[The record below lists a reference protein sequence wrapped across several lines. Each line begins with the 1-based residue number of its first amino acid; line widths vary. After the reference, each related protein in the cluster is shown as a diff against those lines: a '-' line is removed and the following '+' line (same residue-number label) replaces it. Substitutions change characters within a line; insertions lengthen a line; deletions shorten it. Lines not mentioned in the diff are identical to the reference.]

1 MYYSK
6 KKFKKHKNHNIMLLN
21 IEKINAK
28 FERLA
33 MHLLKL
39 RWLYLSLFVI
49 AIIACMYGST
59 LIKIDTS
66 NENSFLESDSIK
78 IQTNQF
84 EEIFGN
90 DQYAIVLL
98 ENENLFTYKS
108 LTLLRELHN
117 ELNDSVLLV
126 DRITSINDVE
136 FTLGDEYGMVI
147 EQIIPEVIPASQ
159 KDLAKIKAKAFSKE
173 NFRKRLI
180 SSDGKQTLLTIKFL
194 PFPEDW
200 QENYDTSPDE
210 LAGRS
215 VVTVIN
221 QDKYKSLNPR
231 AIGMPVINYQKREYF
246 SAESGRIMGM
256 AILLAIIILII
267 ALRSVWGVVVPVVS
281 AISSMLMVYG
291 VVGFIGKPVDNMVL
305 SFPFLIGF
313 AVSIA
318 YSIHLFSFY
327 KRHFTKHGNRREAI
341 IYSFGEV
348 GWGVLF
354 TALTTITALLSALF
368 IPVKTVRFMGLS
380 TAGIVASTFVI
391 VMILTPVLLSF
402 GKNKKRH
409 PKYLKNKNSKFEYRL
424 YNLGNWILN
433 NPRKIAIT
441 YLAIIGILIWGLTKI
456 TVDTNPKK
464 TIGTEVPY
472 VKNLFEIAQT
482 ELGSLYSY
490 EIMIEL
496 PETGMAKEPQVLHKL
511 ELLESKA
518 LKSDMAKKSNSIL
531 DVVKDMN
538 QVLHGNDP
546 EFYNIPDDRDLI
558 AQLLLLYE
566 NAGGTESEYWVD
578 YEYKYLRLSVHL
590 NDMQVKQMTEDFRE
604 VSQYA
609 QELFPNSKINIV
621 GTIPQFIKMIGYITK
636 GQIVSFGIAMLI
648 IAILMMVVFGSVKTG
663 LIALIPNLTPA
674 LVIGGIMGFSGVP
687 LDSST
692 VLIMPMILGL
702 AVDDTIHFINHS
714 KLEFLR
720 TRNYR
725 ESILR
730 SLRSVGV
737 ALVYTTV
744 VLSANFLT
752 YMTSEVKFY
761 FFMGILAV
769 SGMLSAL
776 LADFFVTPLLFK
788 RFKIFGEE
796 NIAVQTNWPNQNA
809 HSKQF

>member
-1 MYYSK
+1 M
-6 KKFKKHKNHNIMLLN
+6 ILN
-21 IEKINAK
+21 IEKINAG

-33 MHLLKL
+33 HHILKL
-39 RWLYLSLFVI
+39 RWLYLLLFV
-49 AIIACMYGST
+49 ATIIACMYGST

-78 IQTNQF
+78 IQTDQF

-90 DQYAIVLL
+90 DQYVIVLL
-98 ENENLFTYKS
+98 ENEDLFSHES
-108 LTLLRELHN
+108 LTLLRKLHN
-117 ELNDSVLLV
+117 ELVDSVV
-126 DRITSINDVE
+126 FVERITSINDLE
-136 FTLGDEYGMVI
+136 FTVGDEYGMVI
-147 EQIIPEVIPASQ
+147 EQIIPEVIPTDPNELSQ
-159 KDLAKIKAKAFSKE
+159 IKEKAFSKE
-173 NFRKRLI
+173 SFRKRFI
-180 SSDGKQTLLTIKFL
+180 SSDGTQTLLTIKFA

-200 QENYDTSPDE
+200 QGEYETSPDE
-210 LAGRS
+210 LAGES
-215 VVTVIN
+215 VLNVIS
-221 QDKYKSLNPR
+221 QAKYEQLNPR
-231 AIGMPVINYQKREYF
+231 SIGMPVINHEKREYF
-246 SAESGRIMGM
+246 AVESSRVMGM

-267 ALRSVWGVVVPVVS
+267 ALRSVWGVVVPIIS
-281 AISSMLMVYG
+281 AISSMLVVYG

-327 KRHFTKHGNRREAI
+327 KRHFRQHGQRREAI

-380 TAGIVASTFVI
+380 TAGIVAATFII

-402 GKNKKRH
+402 GKNKKQH
-409 PKYLKNKNSKFEYRL
+409 PKYLKNKHSKLEGRL
-424 YNLGNWILN
+424 YKLGNWILD
-433 NPRKIAIT
+433 NPKKIVFS
-441 YLAIIGILIWGLTKI
+441 YLVIIGFLIWGVSLI
-456 TVDTNPKK
+456 SVDTNPKK
-464 TIGTEVPY
+464 TIGTKVPY
-472 VKNLFEIAQT
+472 VKNLFELAQT

-490 EIMIEL
+490 EVMIEL
-496 PETGMAKEPQVLHKL
+496 PEAGMAKEPEVLHKL
-511 ELLESKA
+511 ESLEAKALESN
-518 LKSDMAKKSNSIL
+518 MAKKTNSIL

-538 QVLHGNDP
+538 QVLNEDNPDH
-546 EFYNIPDDRDLI
+546 YKIPDSRNLV

-578 YEYKYLRLSVHL
+578 YDYKYLRLSVHL
-590 NDMQVKQMTEDFRE
+590 NDMQVKQMTDDFNE
-604 VSQYA
+604 VVQYA
-609 QELFPNSKINIV
+609 KELFPDSDINIV
-621 GTIPQFIKMIGYITK
+621 GTIPQFIKMIGYIAH

-648 IAILMMVVFGSVKTG
+648 IAILMMIVFGSVKTG

-730 SLRSVGV
+730 SIRSVGV
-737 ALVYTTV
+737 ALVFTTL

-752 YMTSEVKFY
+752 YLTSEVKFY
-761 FFMGILAV
+761 FFLGILAV

-776 LADFFVTPLLFK
+776 IADFFVTPLLFK
-788 RFKIFGEE
+788 RFKVFGEE
-796 NIAVQTNWPNQNA
+796 
-809 HSKQF
+809 K

>member
-1 MYYSK
+1 
-6 KKFKKHKNHNIMLLN
+6 MLLN
-21 IEKINAK
+21 IEKINAR

-33 MHLLKL
+33 HHILKL
-39 RWLYLSLFVI
+39 RWLYLSLFI
-49 AIIACMYGST
+49 ATIITCVYGST

-78 IQTNQF
+78 IQTNHF

-90 DQYAIVLL
+90 DQYVIVLL
-98 ENENLFTYKS
+98 ENDDLFTHQS
-108 LTLLRELHN
+108 LTLVRELHE
-117 ELNDSVLLV
+117 ELLDSVLFV
-126 DRITSINDVE
+126 ERILSINDLE
-136 FTLGDEYGMVI
+136 FTVGDEYGMVI
-147 EQIIPEVIPASQ
+147 EQIVPGVIPTDPAE
-159 KDLAKIKAKAFSKE
+159 LAKIKDKAFSKE
-173 NFRKRLI
+173 SFRKRLI
-180 SSDGKQTLLTIKFL
+180 STDGTQTLLTIKFL

-200 QENYDTSPDE
+200 QGEYETSPDE
-210 LAGRS
+210 LAGKL
-215 VVTVIN
+215 VLDVIN
-221 QDKYKSLNPR
+221 QDKYESLNPR
-231 AIGMPVINYQKREYF
+231 AVGMPIVNHEKREYF
-246 SAESGRIMGM
+246 AVESSRVMGL
-256 AILLAIIILII
+256 AVLLAIIILII
-267 ALRSVWGVVVPVVS
+267 ALRSVWGVVIPVIS
-281 AISSMLMVYG
+281 AVCSMIVIYG

-305 SFPFLIGF
+305 NFPFLIGF

-327 KRHFTKHGNRREAI
+327 KQHFRRHGMRKEAI
-341 IYSFGEV
+341 TYSFGEV
-348 GWGVLF
+348 GWAVLF
-354 TALTTITALLSALF
+354 TALTTISALLSALF

-380 TAGIVASTFVI
+380 TAGIVAAAFTI
-391 VMILTPVLLSF
+391 VMVLTPVLLSF

-409 PKYLKNKNSKFEYRL
+409 PKYLKNKHSKFESRL

-433 NPRKIAIT
+433 NPKKIIFS
-441 YLAIIGILIWGLTKI
+441 YLLIIGVLIWGVSKI

-464 TIGTEVPY
+464 TIGTKVPY
-472 VKNLFEIAQT
+472 VKNIFELAKT

-490 EIMIEL
+490 EVMIEL
-496 PETGMAKEPQVLHKL
+496 PEAGMAKEPGVLRKL
-511 ELLESKA
+511 ESLETKALES
-518 LKSDMAKKSNSIL
+518 SMAKKSNSIL

-538 QVLHGNDP
+538 QVLNNDNP
-546 EFYNIPDDRDLI
+546 EYYKIPESRELT

-578 YEYKYLRLSVHL
+578 YDYKYLRLSVHL
-590 NDMQVKQMTEDFRE
+590 NDMQVKQMTADFNE
-604 VSQYA
+604 VTEYA
-609 QELFPNSKINIV
+609 RALFPNSEINIV

-636 GQIVSFGIAMLI
+636 GQIVSFGIAMLV
-648 IAILMMVVFGSVKTG
+648 IALLMMLVFGSVKTG

-674 LVIGGIMGFSGVP
+674 LVIGGIMGFAGVP

-730 SLRSVGV
+730 SIRSVGV
-737 ALVYTTV
+737 ALVFTTL

-752 YMTSEVKFY
+752 YLTSEVKFY
-761 FFMGILAV
+761 FFLGILAV

-776 LADFFVTPLLFK
+776 IADFFVTPLLFK

-796 NIAVQTNWPNQNA
+796 
-809 HSKQF
+809 K

>member
-1 MYYSK
+1 M
-6 KKFKKHKNHNIMLLN
+6 ILN
-21 IEKINAK
+21 IEKINAR

-33 MHLLKL
+33 QHILKQ
-39 RWLYLSLFVI
+39 RWFYLSLFI
-49 AIIACMYGST
+49 LTIIACMYGST

-78 IQTNQF
+78 IQTEHF

-90 DQYAIVLL
+90 DQFVIVLL
-98 ENENLFTYKS
+98 ENDDLFSHES

-117 ELNDSVLLV
+117 ELVDSVV
-126 DRITSINDVE
+126 FVERVTSINDLE
-136 FTLGDEYGMVI
+136 FTVGDEYGMVI
-147 EQIIPEVIPASQ
+147 EQIVPEVIPTHPNA
-159 KDLAKIKAKAFSKE
+159 LAQIKEKIFSKE
-173 NFRKRLI
+173 SFRKRLI
-180 SSDGKQTLLTIKFL
+180 SSDGTQTLLTIKFT

-200 QENYDTSPDE
+200 QGEYETAPDE
-210 LAGRS
+210 LAGEYILK
-215 VVTVIN
+215 VIN
-221 QDKYKSLNPR
+221 QDKYKHLNPR
-231 AIGMPVINYQKREYF
+231 SIGMPVINHEKREYF
-246 SAESGRIMGM
+246 TTESSRIMGL
-256 AILLAIIILII
+256 AILLAIVILII
-267 ALRSVWGVVVPVVS
+267 ALRSVWGVVVPVIS
-281 AISSMLMVYG
+281 AISSMLVIYG
-291 VVGFIGKPVDNMVL
+291 VVGFIGKPIDNMVL

-327 KRHFTKHGNRREAI
+327 KRHFRQHGLRREAI
-341 IYSFGEV
+341 VYSFGEV

-380 TAGIVASTFVI
+380 TAGIVAATFII

-402 GKNKKRH
+402 GKNKKQH
-409 PKYLKNKNSKFEYRL
+409 SKYLQNNNSKLESYL
-424 YNLGNWILN
+424 YKLGNWILS
-433 NPRKIAIT
+433 NPKKIVFS
-441 YLAIIGILIWGLTKI
+441 YLVIIGVLFWGVSQI

-464 TIGTEVPY
+464 TIGTKVPY
-472 VKNLFEIAQT
+472 VKNLFELAQT

-490 EIMIEL
+490 EVMIEL
-496 PETGMAKEPQVLHKL
+496 PEAGMAKEPTVLKKL

-518 LKSDMAKKSNSIL
+518 LESYMAKKTNSIL
-531 DVVKDMN
+531 EVVKDMN
-538 QVLHGNDP
+538 QVLNEDNPAYYKIP
-546 EFYNIPDDRDLI
+546 ESRDLI

-578 YEYKYLRLSVHL
+578 YDYKYLRLSVHL
-590 NDMQVKQMTEDFRE
+590 NDMQVKQMTKDFNE
-604 VSQYA
+604 VRNYA
-609 QELFPNSKINIV
+609 NELFPESDINIV
-621 GTIPQFIKMIGYITK
+621 GTIPQFIKMIGYITH
-636 GQIVSFGIAMLI
+636 GQIVSFGIAMLV
-648 IAILMMVVFGSVKTG
+648 IAFLMMIVFGSVKTG

-674 LVIGGIMGFSGVP
+674 LVIGGIMGFAGVP

-730 SLRSVGV
+730 SIRSVGV
-737 ALVYTTV
+737 ALVFTTL

-752 YMTSEVKFY
+752 YLTSEVKFY
-761 FFMGILAV
+761 FFLGILAV

-776 LADFFVTPLLFK
+776 IADFFITPLLFK

-796 NIAVQTNWPNQNA
+796 
-809 HSKQF
+809 K

>member
-1 MYYSK
+1 
-6 KKFKKHKNHNIMLLN
+6 MLIN
-21 IEKINAK
+21 IEKINAR

-33 MHLLKL
+33 HHLLKR
-39 RWLYLSLFVI
+39 RWLYLSLFI
-49 AIIACMYGST
+49 GTIIACLYGST

-78 IQTNQF
+78 IQTNHF

-90 DQYAIVLL
+90 DQYVIVML
-98 ENENLFTYKS
+98 ENEDLFSYES
-108 LTLLRELHN
+108 LKLLRELHN
-117 ELNDSVLLV
+117 ELADSVV
-126 DRITSINDVE
+126 FVERITSINDLE
-136 FTLGDEYGMVI
+136 FTVGDEYGMVI
-147 EQIIPEVIPASQ
+147 EQIVPDIIPTDPGELTQ
-159 KDLAKIKAKAFSKE
+159 IKEKAFSKE

-180 SSDGKQTLLTIKFL
+180 SSDGTQTLLTIKFT

-200 QENYDTSPDE
+200 QGEYETSPDE
-210 LAGRS
+210 LAGES
-215 VVTVIN
+215 VLDVIN
-221 QDKYKSLNPR
+221 QDKYESLNPR
-231 AIGMPVINYQKREYF
+231 AIGVPVINHEKREYF
-246 SAESGRIMGM
+246 AVESSRVMGM
-256 AILLAIIILII
+256 SIILAIVILII
-267 ALRSVWGVVVPVVS
+267 ALRSVWGVIVPVIS
-281 AISSMLMVYG
+281 ALSSILVVYG
-291 VVGFIGKPVDNMVL
+291 VVGFIGTPVDNMVL

-327 KRHFTKHGNRREAI
+327 KRHFRQHGKRREAI

-348 GWGVLF
+348 GWGVMF
-354 TALTTITALLSALF
+354 TALTTVTALLSALL

-380 TAGIVASTFVI
+380 TAGVVAATFII
-391 VMILTPVLLSF
+391 VMVLTPVLLSF
-402 GKNKKRH
+402 GRNKKQH
-409 PKYLKNKNSKFEYRL
+409 PEYLKNNHSKFERRL
-424 YNLGNWILN
+424 DNLGKWILD
-433 NPRKIAIT
+433 NPNKIVFS
-441 YLAIIGILIWGLTKI
+441 YLVIIGLLIWGVSQI
-456 TVDTNPKK
+456 TVDTNYKK
-464 TIGTEVPY
+464 TIGTKVPY
-472 VKNLFEIAQT
+472 VKNLFEISQT

-490 EIMIEL
+490 EVMIEL
-496 PETGMAKEPQVLHKL
+496 PEAGMAKEPEVLHKL

-518 LKSDMAKKSNSIL
+518 LESNMTKKTNSIL

-538 QVLHGNDP
+538 QVLNEDNHD
-546 EFYNIPDDRDLI
+546 YYRIPQNRELV

-578 YEYKYLRLSVHL
+578 YDYKYLRLSVHL
-590 NDMQVKQMTEDFRE
+590 KDMQVKQMTKDFNE

-609 QELFPNSKINIV
+609 RELFPESEINIV
-621 GTIPQFIKMIGYITK
+621 GTIPQFIKMIGYITQ
-636 GQIVSFGIAMLI
+636 GQIVSFGIAMLV
-648 IAILMMVVFGSVKTG
+648 IAILMMIVFGSVKTG

-674 LVIGGIMGFSGVP
+674 LVIGGIMGFADVP

-730 SLRSVGV
+730 SIRSVGV
-737 ALVYTTV
+737 ALVFTTI
-744 VLSANFLT
+744 VLSATFLT

-761 FFMGILAV
+761 FFCGILAV

-788 RFKIFGEE
+788 RFRIFERKIEYRDKWF
-796 NIAVQTNWPNQNA
+796 
-809 HSKQF
+809 